1 MNAAAV
7 SRSYFY
13 FMKHCLFALLALTVA
28 FAGPLVAAETAPKP
42 ESATSEAVKMP
53 VIDFVEYDLPN
64 GLHVILHQNKTAPVV
79 ATYVLYHV
87 GSKNER
93 PDRTGFAHF
102 FEHLMFEGSEN
113 IKRGEIFKYA
123 SAAGGEANASTS
135 FDRTDY
141 HFNMPANQLG
151 LALWIESERML
162 HGKVEEVGVETQ
174 RQVVKEERRLRTEN
188 APYGTLFE
196 HLAGAVFAGTPYE
209 WPPIGAV
216 QYIDQAKLSE
226 FQDFYHQY
234 YVPNNAT
241 LVVAGDFNLDATKK
255 MIADYFGPIP
265 RGKDIARP
273 EFELNPQQAP
283 TDKTVSEPTTPLPAV
298 VHAWRAPAETSA
310 DSPTLELLAD
320 ILATGRS
327 SRLYER
333 LVRGEQV
340 ASEIEA
346 FPELLERGGAVGVFA
361 VGNPETPLEKLD
373 AAIDEEIAKVRASGV
388 TPEELQKAKNLK
400 LREFAQAYGTM
411 LHRAQNL
418 AHYHVMFGDTG
429 AINKQWERY
438 DAVTPQKIQE
448 VAAKY
453 LTPQGV
459 NVLHYPVAK
468 PNAAK

>member
-1 MNAAAV
+1 MRLSIPAALAV
-7 SRSYFY
+7 A
-13 FMKHCLFALLALTVA
+13 LFLNPVLP
-28 FAGPLVAAETAPKP
+28 GIAATTTTTPTEPVTQ
-42 ESATSEAVKMP
+42 TVKMP

-79 ATYVLYHV
+79 STYLLYHV

-123 SAAGGEANASTS
+123 SAAGGDANASTS

-141 HFNMPANQLG
+141 HFDMPANQLG
-151 LALWIESERML
+151 LALWIESERMM
-162 HGKVEEVGVETQ
+162 HGKVDEAGVETQ
-174 RQVVKEERRLRTEN
+174 RQVVKEERRMRNEN

-196 HLAGAVFAGTPYE
+196 NLAGAVFKGTPYE

-216 QYIDQAKLSE
+216 QYIDQAKLQE

-241 LVVAGDFNLDATKK
+241 LVVAGDFDLDATKK
-255 MIADYFGPIP
+255 LIADYFGPIP
-265 RGKDIARP
+265 RGKAITRP
-273 EFELNPQQAP
+273 EFELKPQEAP
-283 TDKTVSEPTTPLPAV
+283 TEKTVALPTTPLPAV
-298 VHAWRAPAETSA
+298 LHAWRAPAETSDDA
-310 DSPTLELLAD
+310 PALELMAD

-333 LVRGEQV
+333 LVRGEQA

-346 FPELLERGGAVGVFA
+346 FPFLLEKGGAVGVFA
-361 VGNPETPLEKLD
+361 VGNPETKLEKLD
-373 AAIDEEIAKVRASGV
+373 GSIDEEIAKMRDSGV

-400 LREFAQAYGTM
+400 LRELAQAYGTM
-411 LHRAQNL
+411 LSRAENL
-418 AHYHVMFGDTG
+418 AHYHVMFGNTNK
-429 AINKQWERY
+429 INEQWERY
-438 DAVTPQKIQE
+438 DAVTPEKIKE
-448 VAAKY
+448 VANKY
-453 LTPQGV
+453 LTPHGV
-459 NVLHYPVAK
+459 NILHYPVVKQNTAK
-468 PNAAK
+468 

>member
-1 MNAAAV
+1 M
-7 SRSYFY
+7 SHFFT
-13 FMKHCLFALLALTVA
+13 FMKHCLFALVLAVAVVSPPA
-28 FAGPLVAAETAPKP
+28 FAEPTPDAVILPT
-42 ESATSEAVKMP
+42 VKMP
-53 VIDFVEYDLPN
+53 MIDFVEYDLPN

-79 ATYVLYHV
+79 STYLLYHV

-123 SAAGGEANASTS
+123 SAAGGDVNASTS

-162 HGKVEEVGVETQ
+162 HGKVEKVGVETQ

-188 APYGTLFE
+188 APYGTLYE
-196 HLAGAVFAGTPYE
+196 NLAGMVFKGTPYE

-216 QYIDQAKLSE
+216 QYIDKATLDE
-226 FQDFYHQY
+226 FRGFYHQY
-234 YVPNNAT
+234 YIPNNAT
-241 LVVAGDFNLDATKK
+241 LVVAGDFDLDATKK
-255 MIADYFGPIP
+255 LIADYFGPIP
-265 RGKDIARP
+265 RGNKIKRP
-273 EFELNPQQAP
+273 EFALQPQQAP
-283 TDKTVSEPTTPLPAV
+283 TEKTVALANTPLPAV
-298 VHAWRAPAETSA
+298 MHAWRAPAETSA
-310 DSPTLELLAD
+310 DAPALELLAD

-333 LVRGEQV
+333 LVRGDQT

-346 FPELLERGGAVGVFA
+346 FPMLLEKGGAVGVFA
-361 VGNPETPLEKLD
+361 VGNPQTPLEKLD
-373 AAIDEEIAKVRASGV
+373 AAVVEEIAKVRDAGV

-400 LREFAQAYGTM
+400 MRELAQAFGTM
-411 LHRAQNL
+411 LSRAQNL

-429 AINKQWERY
+429 KINQQWEKY
-438 DAVTPQKIQE
+438 EKVTANDIQR

-453 LTPQGV
+453 LIPQGD
-459 NVLHYPVAK
+459 NVLHYPVVK
-468 PNAAK
+468 PNASK